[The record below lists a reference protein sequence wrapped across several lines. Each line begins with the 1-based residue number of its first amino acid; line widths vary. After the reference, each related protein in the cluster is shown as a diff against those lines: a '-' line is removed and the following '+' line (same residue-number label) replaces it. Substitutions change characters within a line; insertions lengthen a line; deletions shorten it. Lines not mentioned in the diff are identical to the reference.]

1 MQFRSIQL
9 KIASLSGLCVLAATG
24 SVVGYSMISSGSSRA
39 FVSEETG
46 ALTDQ
51 LTRDSLKS
59 LASTQAGVI
68 RSTLDGAFDAARDM
82 AHTFEVLA
90 SQDTTSA
97 TPAVARRMQLN
108 AILLN
113 VLKENP
119 AFNGTYSAWEPNA
132 LDDQDAAF
140 RDKREMGSDTTGRFL
155 PYWTRDAAGKIAI
168 QPLVEY
174 DSHDLHPNGVMKGG
188 WYIGPQNGNGESIL
202 DPLPYIVQG
211 KNVYLA
217 TMSVPIMVAGKFS
230 GVAGADFD
238 LAFVQKLAE
247 QVKSSIYDGQ
257 ASVEIVSYKGLV
269 VASSD
274 RPEAIGS
281 RFDQADTGLSQYL
294 ATIQGGQADVTVDKD
309 AFRAFAPIVIGRTKT
324 PWSVMIKVPQA
335 VAMAQARE
343 LDTAL
348 TERNG
353 NDSVTQIA
361 VSLIIALA
369 GIGAMWFVA
378 RSIAS
383 PVNSLTEA
391 MRRLADGDTAAD
403 IPGMNRADEIGK
415 MAATVSI
422 FRENAIAKAN
432 MEREAEANRTTSESE
447 RLTREAQKAEEAK
460 NIQFVVDSLAEGL
473 GRLAD
478 GDVSHRIDRPF
489 AQHLDALRNDFN
501 NSVAKLQGAL
511 REVQANA
518 HAIDG
523 GANEIRSAADDLSRR
538 TEQQASSLEE
548 TAAALEEI
556 TATVKDTAKRAEEAG
571 HLVERTRK
579 GVEQAGEVVSAAVA
593 AMKHIEQ
600 SSDEI
605 SNIIGVI
612 DEIAFQTN
620 LLALNAGVEAA
631 RAGDAGKG
639 FAVVAQEVRELAQR
653 SAQAAKE
660 IKDLILTSSQQVQ
673 KGVSLVDD
681 TGKSLAASVE
691 EVKQVNNLV
700 HEIVE
705 ACREQSVSVQEINVA
720 VNTMDQ
726 GTQQNAAM
734 VEETTAATHSLA
746 REAAALN
753 ALIGQFRIDGP
764 VATSAPRAVQDDAAP
779 VASPARALGR
789 KIAAAFG
796 GRAATA
802 TAAADWK
809 EF

>member
-9 KIASLSGLCVLAATG
+9 KIASLSGLCVLAATAA
-24 SVVGYSMISSGSSRA
+24 VVGYSTISSGNSRA

-46 ALTDQ
+46 TLTDQ

-90 SQDTTSA
+90 SQDTASA
-97 TPAVARRMQLN
+97 TPATARRMQLN

-132 LDDQDAAF
+132 LDGQDAAF

-202 DPLPYIVQG
+202 DPLPYVVQG

-269 VASSD
+269 VASD

-353 NDSVTQIA
+353 NDSVMQIA

-415 MAATVSI
+415 MAATVSV
-422 FRENAIAKAN
+422 FRENAIAKAK
-432 MEREAEANRTTSESE
+432 MEKEAEANRTASESE
-447 RLTREAQKAEEAK
+447 RLAREAQKAQEAK
-460 NIQFVVDSLAEGL
+460 DIQFVVDSLAEGL
-473 GRLAD
+473 GRLSD
-478 GDVSHRIDRPF
+478 GDVSYRIDRPF
-489 AQHLDALRNDFN
+489 AQHLDALRTDFN

-511 REVQANA
+511 RDVQANA
-518 HAIDG
+518 YAIDG

-571 HLVERTRK
+571 QLVERTRR
-579 GVEQAGEVVSAAVA
+579 GVEEAGEVVSAAVA

-700 HEIVE
+700 QEIAE

-734 VEETTAATHSLA
+734 VEQTTAATHSLA
-746 REAAALN
+746 REVAALN
-753 ALIGQFRIDGP
+753 ALIGQFRIDGS
-764 VATSAPRAVQDDAAP
+764 AAASAPRAVQDDTAP

-796 GRAATA
+796 GRSATT